1 MAPMNDYLHTAI
13 LAAQAAAAIHRFHA
27 LDVDKQVES
36 KTNYADLVTVVDRR
50 SEERIRE
57 IILAQ
62 HPGHT
67 VLGEEQG
74 EVTGERASARY
85 RWIVDPLDGTLNYA
99 HGFPFY
105 CVSVALEIDGEVE
118 VGVVLDSVRNELYSA
133 IRGQGATLNGAPI
146 TVSETAHIREAL
158 LSTGFNSNEVDI
170 SANLPL
176 FERGLRGARAVR
188 RAGAGAL
195 DLCLVACGRADG
207 FWELTLSPWD
217 VAAGVLILR
226 EAGGRV
232 SSLSGEEYRID
243 NPALVSS
250 NGQFHDQ
257 LLDLL
262 NAA

>member
-1 MAPMNDYLHTAI
+1 MNDFLHTAI
-13 LAAQAAAAIHRFHA
+13 EAAQAAAAIHRFHT
-27 LDVDKQVES
+27 LETDKQVES
-36 KTNYADLVTVVDRR
+36 KANYADLVTVVDRQ
-50 SEERIRE
+50 SEKRIRE
-57 IILAQ
+57 VILTA

-74 EVTGERASARY
+74 EVTGAGESARY

-105 CVSVALEIDGEVE
+105 CVSIALEIDGQVE
-118 VGVVLDSVRNELYSA
+118 VGVVLDSVRNELYTA
-133 IRGQGATLNGAPI
+133 VRGQGALLNGAPI
-146 TVSETAHIREAL
+146 AVSQTANIREAL
-158 LSTGFNSNEVDI
+158 LSTGFNSNEADI

-207 FWELTLSPWD
+207 FWELTLNPWD

-232 SSLSGEEYRID
+232 SGLSGQDYRID

-250 NGQFHDQ
+250 NGLVHGQ
-257 LLDLL
+257 LLSLL
-262 NAA
+262 NAG